1 MTALKIADQR
11 SHVTMSSR
19 EIAKL
24 TGKEH
29 KNVIRDIWDMV
40 EDLYGITKDG
50 SDLSHKKNQTV
61 TLSYGIDVTVDTRGY
76 VSHFRL
82 DKPHV
87 ECLLTGYSAV
97 LRMTVIRHIYKL
109 EEQINRRSLPGNY
122 KQALLALVQAETEKE
137 QIALER
143 DQAIETKAWIGEKR
157 EATAMATASAAVRAK
172 NKLAERVGEG
182 KNYAAIIPVEKKLG
196 QKFKWQP
203 LRKWCRENDVT
214 PHDVDDPRFGSVKS
228 WPRAAWLAVYGV
240 DLRKLF

>member
-24 TGKEH
+24 TGKDH
-29 KNVIRDIWDMV
+29 KNVIRDIWEMV
-40 EDLYGITKDG
+40 EDLYGIAKDG
-50 SDLSHKKNQTV
+50 SNLSHKKNQTV
-61 TLSYGIDVTVDTRGY
+61 TLFDGVDVTVDTRGY

-87 ECLLTGYSAV
+87 ECLLTGYSAI
-97 LRMTVIRHIYKL
+97 LRMTVIKHIYKL
-109 EEQINRRSLPGNY
+109 EEQVNRRSLPGSY
-122 KQALLALVQAETEKE
+122 KEALLALVQAETEKE
-137 QIALER
+137 QISLER

-203 LRKWCRENDVT
+203 LRKWCRENDAT

>member
-29 KNVIRDIWDMV
+29 KHVIRDIWEMLN
-40 EDLYGITKDG
+40 DLYGITKDG
-50 SDLSHKKNQTV
+50 PDLDHKKNQSV
-61 TLSYGIDVTVDTRGY
+61 TLADGVDVTVESRGY

-122 KQALLALVQAETEKE
+122 KEALLALVQAESEKE

-143 DQAIETKAWIGEKR
+143 DHAIETKAWIGEKR
-157 EATAMATASAAVRAK
+157 EATAMATASSEKRRA
-172 NKLAERVGEG
+172 NVLAE
-182 KNYAAIIPVEKKLG
+182 KLG
-196 QKFKWQP
+196 ECKKHATIKAVQRVTGKSFSHWPMK
-203 LRKWCRENDVT
+203 KWCAANGMQPKDVPDET
-214 PHDVDDPRFGSVKS
+214 YGSVKS
-228 WPRAAWLAVYGV
+228 WPAEAWKAVNSV
-240 DLRKLF
+240 ELRKLF